1 MNTKTNNTSTGTAA
15 AAGIAGAVVGAGVA
29 IAATKVMS
37 DKNMRDKVTGVLT
50 NVKDQVMDAVESA
63 RTNGENALDDAQ
75 AKLDTAKKEIKNKS

>member
-1 MNTKTNNTSTGTAA
+1 MNAKTNNTSTGTAA

-37 DKNMRDKVTGVLT
+37 DKNMREKVTGVLT

-75 AKLDTAKKEIKNKS
+75 GKIETAKKEIKDKS

>member
-1 MNTKTNNTSTGTAA
+1 MNAKTNSTSTGTAA

-75 AKLDTAKKEIKNKS
+75 GKIDTAKKEIKNKS